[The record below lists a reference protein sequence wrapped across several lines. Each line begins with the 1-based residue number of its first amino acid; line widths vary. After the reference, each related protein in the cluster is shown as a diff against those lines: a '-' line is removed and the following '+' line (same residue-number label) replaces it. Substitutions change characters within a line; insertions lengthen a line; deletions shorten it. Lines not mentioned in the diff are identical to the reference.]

1 MAECNMA
8 RVVKEGHLCLLDVR
22 DTGFKKNKYW
32 VELSTTPQEHVYR
45 LCLYY
50 DRFPREPWRLFPLEP
65 NTFCGSECG
74 KLNKRDHAEE
84 RYWALVLTTGTL
96 LFQEG
101 RGTRKK
107 PAGHANSVELWDQEV
122 RRCMRDRGR
131 WMCQSVKSPDPPLPP
146 EFIINLTEVSLSFT
160 SHMANNRS
168 ARSHGRWD
176 ITHVAFDD
184 PEYQNVKE
192 DGQSFLKLIIGKPGK
207 KKGIYMLKLPP
218 QARLELVTKIRT
230 LQSRCGPPTPPRPG
244 LDDVQSRPL
253 PDCPPPTVPRPP
265 ATLSPGSS
273 PQSKPTQLSP
283 GSSPHSKPTQLSPG
297 ASPHSKPTQLSP
309 GASPHSKPTQLS
321 PGASTH
327 TPPSQ
332 LSPRLPPHSQPTQ
345 PLFGTSTH
353 TQHTQLSHG
362 PSPHT
367 QPNQLSSRT
376 SPSTPPTQLLPGAS
390 PALDVGS
397 DTTDHSRSPSPTRRG
412 RSPPFRK
419 VGATSSQLKSLGKCP
434 TPPLPKAQASP
445 LVPTSGPHS
454 KHFQRPGNEGK
465 RQLPSPTETMSK
477 STNEQRYLQSEKSQD
492 VTTTGCP
499 PPLPQRP
506 KSQPNERRRV
516 LPRTPSPTQGDRSD
530 RPRWRSYPGL
540 PSTSGSMETSFPTAS
555 TPDIVVDEFQDAL
568 AATGKDAKNK
578 RNWPTT
584 QEKPLLP
591 KKRAQRHKDKPR
603 YKNIPD
609 SFTTQSKDS
618 TRSRTIHDKPTDP
631 DVQYYSVVPVEKDS
645 RAYYKNSDISCAQ
658 QSSDKHVYVNTPPPD
673 SDRRRAYMKF
683 WSNEGPTPTEH
694 DERLLMVAGSVK
706 RSGSVPL
713 LTDLPDPSSCL
724 TSYYNIP
731 DLKADPFYH
740 NPTLKGRKST
750 KCPPPPSEA
759 PKDWLRKPIP
769 APRRATS
776 IQELSADEHYEESP
790 TVELCDQEQ
799 QTDNGQKKDIM
810 SVLMDKT
817 LEEDSLGLPKEKW
830 EKMLLLLCFPSP
842 LQNDWKDLASKLGL
856 TNTDVMLLE
865 SVRENYKKLP
875 ARYVFRYWQ
884 KHRPLP
890 YNRQEVQRVLVDLER
905 LELAGM
911 FDDYCRLPIKRVS

>member
-176 ITHVAFDD
+176 ITHVAIED

-192 DGQSFLKLIIGKPGK
+192 DGQSFLKLIVGKPGK

-273 PQSKPTQLSP
+273 PRSKPTQLSP

-297 ASPHSKPTQLSP
+297 SSPHSKPTQLSP

-332 LSPRLPPHSQPTQ
+332 LSPRLPPHSQPPQ

-477 STNEQRYLQSEKSQD
+477 STNVIRFSFNEK
-492 VTTTGCP
+492 
-499 PPLPQRP
+499 
-506 KSQPNERRRV
+506 
-516 LPRTPSPTQGDRSD
+516 
-530 RPRWRSYPGL
+530 
-540 PSTSGSMETSFPTAS
+540 FA
-555 TPDIVVDEFQDAL
+555 
-568 AATGKDAKNK
+568 
-578 RNWPTT
+578 
-584 QEKPLLP
+584 
-591 KKRAQRHKDKPR
+591 
-603 YKNIPD
+603 
-609 SFTTQSKDS
+609 
-618 TRSRTIHDKPTDP
+618 
-631 DVQYYSVVPVEKDS
+631 
-645 RAYYKNSDISCAQ
+645 
-658 QSSDKHVYVNTPPPD
+658 
-673 SDRRRAYMKF
+673 
-683 WSNEGPTPTEH
+683 
-694 DERLLMVAGSVK
+694 
-706 RSGSVPL
+706 
-713 LTDLPDPSSCL
+713 DLV
-724 TSYYNIP
+724 P
-731 DLKADPFYH
+731 DLKDDPFYQ

-776 IQELSADEHYEESP
+776 SQDLSADEHYEESP

-799 QTDNGQKKDIM
+799 QPDNGQKKDIM